1 MTGVD
6 RERSSTAD
14 WKLASVTSMIVS
26 APPGNPP
33 GAGALPGAPPP
44 EAPPLGA
51 PPLGAAGRLGAADGE
66 GAGARSALRSTA
78 PRVKID
84 GVVRGSL
91 MVT

>member
-1 MTGVD
+1 VD
-6 RERSSTAD
+6 A
-14 WKLASVTSMIVS
+14 
-26 APPGNPP
+26 
-33 GAGALPGAPPP
+33 
-44 EAPPLGA
+44 
-51 PPLGAAGRLGAADGE
+51 GAAD